1 MLYYPRMRPSHEP
14 VYRPIIRE
22 AFRVAWAE
30 KHYWLVAAFAGLLLT
45 GSIYD
50 VVWKSLNVLAPQAG
64 IIGTVAIFS
73 SRASAT
79 WAELST
85 ANLVIGGLQVLVM
98 TLFGIVIGFALLAA
112 SVIAQSALVFSIGMK
127 RNGEQHRVRT
137 ALNVGARALWPV
149 LALNL
154 IAIAVMFASRA
165 VIGIALSFLLAYGDA
180 FAFLA
185 YLFAF
190 ILFTVIGGATAIIEI
205 LALNAMILQ
214 GATLAQAI
222 ERGVMILKRNWVI
235 AVETAV
241 FLFLISF
248 GALILFFTVGMILTF
263 MSVIL
268 VFVAFAAE
276 ATFIASAIAVLYF
289 LTIAALMLALFGFT
303 VHVHYAS
310 WTLLYRRLGEGGV
323 VPKLHRMIRSWVHA
337 YSVKGA

>member
-1 MLYYPRMRPSHEP
+1 MRPSHES

-30 KHYWLVAAFAGLLLT
+30 KHYWPVAIFAGILMT

-50 VVWKSLNVLAPQAG
+50 VIWKSLNVLAPQAG
-64 IIGTVAIFS
+64 IIGTVAVFS

-79 WAELST
+79 WAELSA
-85 ANLVIGGLQVLVM
+85 ANLVIGGLQVLVI

-127 RNGEQHRVRT
+127 RNGEQHRIQT

-165 VIGIALSFLLAYGDA
+165 VISIALSFLLAYGDA
-180 FAFLA
+180 FTFLA
-185 YLFAF
+185 YLIAF
-190 ILFTVIGGATAIIEI
+190 ILFTVIGGATVIIEI

-222 ERGVMILKRNWVI
+222 ERGVLLLKRNWVV
-235 AVETAV
+235 AVETAA

-248 GALILFFTVGMILTF
+248 GAFILFFAVSMILTF
-263 MSVIL
+263 MSIIFVL
-268 VFVAFAAE
+268 VAFMAKTAL
-276 ATFIASAIAVLYF
+276 IASAVFTCYLI
-289 LTIAALMLALFGFT
+289 TIAALILIFFGFT
-303 VHVHYAS
+303 VHVHYAA

-337 YSVKGA
+337 YGVKGA